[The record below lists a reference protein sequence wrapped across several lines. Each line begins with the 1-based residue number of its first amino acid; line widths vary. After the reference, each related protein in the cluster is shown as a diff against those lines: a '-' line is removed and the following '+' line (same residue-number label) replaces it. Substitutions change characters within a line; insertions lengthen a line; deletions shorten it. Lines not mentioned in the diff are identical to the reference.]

1 MKFFIFRNNTLE
13 NIFGTDEVEYSGYED
28 ISYIPQNTSLYLW
41 MYQIPIRWNQKQLA
55 DEIDAY
61 IRKMQLVFS
70 QVPQGKEFVAFTLV
84 DIFPT
89 RFTDANFIVRE
100 AIVRY
105 NTQLY
110 NMAGTNVNFKVI
122 DFSEFT
128 SRYRSEELIGW
139 KFYFI
144 SQMYIS
150 SKITSE
156 FATWV
161 DSKIQNIALKRKK
174 CLILDLDNT
183 LWGGVLGEEGINGI
197 QIGGDY
203 PGKAFL
209 YFQEALSAL
218 SKEGIILSVCSKN
231 NEKDVFEAWEQNPFM
246 VLRKKDFVAIRI
258 NWNDKAS
265 NIVELS
271 KELNIGLDSMVFIDD
286 NPAERELVKQTLPM
300 VAVPDFPKQAYMLP
314 QFFMQLVRDYFE
326 VYEITGEDK
335 KKTEQYLSL
344 IHI

>member
-122 DFSEFT
+122 DFSESIPTGSSSPRSSAPCWTPSRCPFWVRSSAAPSPCRWQFSLPPT
-128 SRYRSEELIGW
+128 S
-139 KFYFI
+139 
-144 SQMYIS
+144 
-150 SKITSE
+150 T
-156 FATWV
+156 AT
-161 DSKIQNIALKRKK
+161 R
-174 CLILDLDNT
+174 
-183 LWGGVLGEEGINGI
+183 
-197 QIGGDY
+197 
-203 PGKAFL
+203 
-209 YFQEALSAL
+209 
-218 SKEGIILSVCSKN
+218 
-231 NEKDVFEAWEQNPFM
+231 
-246 VLRKKDFVAIRI
+246 
-258 NWNDKAS
+258 
-265 NIVELS
+265 
-271 KELNIGLDSMVFIDD
+271 
-286 NPAERELVKQTLPM
+286 
-300 VAVPDFPKQAYMLP
+300 
-314 QFFMQLVRDYFE
+314 
-326 VYEITGEDK
+326 
-335 KKTEQYLSL
+335 
-344 IHI
+344 

>member
-161 DSKIQNIALKRKK
+161 DSKIQNIAL
-174 CLILDLDNT
+174 
-183 LWGGVLGEEGINGI
+183 EEF
-197 QIGGDY
+197 Y
-203 PGKAFL
+203 KL
-209 YFQEALSAL
+209 KY
-218 SKEGIILSVCSKN
+218 CST
-231 NEKDVFEAWEQNPFM
+231 VVYM
-246 VLRKKDFVAIRI
+246 VPRA
-258 NWNDKAS
+258 
-265 NIVELS
+265 
-271 KELNIGLDSMVFIDD
+271 
-286 NPAERELVKQTLPM
+286 
-300 VAVPDFPKQAYMLP
+300 
-314 QFFMQLVRDYFE
+314 
-326 VYEITGEDK
+326 
-335 KKTEQYLSL
+335 
-344 IHI
+344 

>member
-110 NMAGTNVNFKVI
+110 NMAGTNVNFKV
-122 DFSEFT
+122 T
-128 SRYRSEELIGW
+128 LITQHYY
-139 KFYFI
+139 KL
-144 SQMYIS
+144 
-150 SKITSE
+150 
-156 FATWV
+156 
-161 DSKIQNIALKRKK
+161 N
-174 CLILDLDNT
+174 
-183 LWGGVLGEEGINGI
+183 
-197 QIGGDY
+197 
-203 PGKAFL
+203 FL
-209 YFQEALSAL
+209 S
-218 SKEGIILSVCSKN
+218 
-231 NEKDVFEAWEQNPFM
+231 
-246 VLRKKDFVAIRI
+246 
-258 NWNDKAS
+258 
-265 NIVELS
+265 
-271 KELNIGLDSMVFIDD
+271 
-286 NPAERELVKQTLPM
+286 T
-300 VAVPDFPKQAYMLP
+300 
-314 QFFMQLVRDYFE
+314 
-326 VYEITGEDK
+326 
-335 KKTEQYLSL
+335 
-344 IHI
+344 

>member
-203 PGKAFL
+203 
-209 YFQEALSAL
+209 
-218 SKEGIILSVCSKN
+218 
-231 NEKDVFEAWEQNPFM
+231 
-246 VLRKKDFVAIRI
+246 R
-258 NWNDKAS
+258 
-265 NIVELS
+265 
-271 KELNIGLDSMVFIDD
+271 
-286 NPAERELVKQTLPM
+286 
-300 VAVPDFPKQAYMLP
+300 
-314 QFFMQLVRDYFE
+314 
-326 VYEITGEDK
+326 
-335 KKTEQYLSL
+335 
-344 IHI
+344 